1 VQFALAV
8 IGRPRLVFLDEPTVG
23 LDVQA
28 REALWSSV
36 RRLLADGCSVVL
48 TTHYLEEAEALATRV
63 AVLSK
68 GRLIACGSVADMRG
82 LVARRQIRCVTAL
95 NPDIVRS
102 WDGVTDVTHD
112 GIRLV
117 VTTPDAEDI
126 VRRLLAADPALKRLE
141 VREAGLAEAFNEL
154 TREAA

>member
-1 VQFALAV
+1 
-8 IGRPRLVFLDEPTVG
+8 VG

-63 AVLSK
+63 AVLAK
-68 GRLIACGSVADMRG
+68 GRVVACGSVADMRA
-82 LVARRQIRCVTAL
+82 LVARRQIRCESAL

-102 WDGVTDVTHD
+102 WDGVLDVAVERD
-112 GIRLV
+112 RLV
-117 VTTPDAEDI
+117 ISTHEAETV

-141 VREAGLAEAFNEL
+141 VREAGLTEAFNEL